1 MKKFLG
7 LVFSLTIISAVCA
20 AVLAHVGA
28 LTKEPIAKIG
38 VEREKSAVQAVMPDG
53 VVKIEEKNSVFIGLS
68 SSGAVAGY
76 ATEGVDA
83 GGYGGDIK
91 LMVGFESDGKTVI
104 RYKTLFAA
112 ETPGLGM
119 KLNDQQFAS
128 QFGGKDGA
136 KVKVRKEGGN
146 IEAIT
151 AATITSS
158 AVCRAVKNAQ
168 KKVASVK

>member
-28 LTKEPIAKIG
+28 LTKDPIAKMG
-38 VEREKSAVQAVMPDG
+38 AEREKLAVQAVMPEG
-53 VVKIEEKNSVFIGLS
+53 VVKIENKNSIFIGLD
-68 SSGAVAGY
+68 SSGAVLGY
-76 ATEGVDA
+76 ASEGLDA

-91 LMVGFESDGKTVI
+91 LMVGFAADGKTVI
-104 RYKTLFAA
+104 RYKTLYAA

-119 KLNDQQFAS
+119 KLNDPEFAS
-128 QFGGKDGA
+128 QFNGKDGMSV
-136 KVKVRKEGGN
+136 KVKKDGGN

-158 AVCRAVKNAQ
+158 AVCRAVKSAQ
-168 KKVASVK
+168 KKVAAVK